1 MTFTTSQSTWHGWRL
16 FALLAVA
23 VLCMTALVLA
33 LQAQPVE
40 GLRSAIRTTARSSFA
55 LFLAAFLASSLA
67 TLVPGPGTRALLRE
81 RRYLGLAFAFSHAVH
96 AVLILAYWKLFP
108 ETFWSGR
115 SVAAN
120 IPGSIGYLFIL
131 LLTLT
136 SFRPRPDCSAHAP
149 GKPCTRPA
157 PGCWR
162 ASSACRSSNAS
173 PWAAGTYWRS
183 PRSSPPSSSSS
194 PPSSPCACVV
204 ETYSRPDPS
213 TAFNETSIMQA
224 SDLRAWRLPFAL
236 LDRCGGWCADLSLRL
251 FLAWEFFESGWEKWN
266 GENWFGDIQSAFPFP
281 FDRLPAA
288 FNWELSLWAELL
300 GALFLLL
307 GLGTRLTALVLIV
320 VTLVATAAV
329 HWPAEW
335 SSLAELA
342 RGYSITDHG
351 FGNFKLPAIYL
362 AALLP
367 LLLAGAGKLSL
378 DHWLGRRLG
387 LSR

>member
-1 MTFTTSQSTWHGWRL
+1 
-16 FALLAVA
+16 
-23 VLCMTALVLA
+23 
-33 LQAQPVE
+33 
-40 GLRSAIRTTARSSFA
+40 
-55 LFLAAFLASSLA
+55 
-67 TLVPGPGTRALLRE
+67 
-81 RRYLGLAFAFSHAVH
+81 
-96 AVLILAYWKLFP
+96 
-108 ETFWSGR
+108 
-115 SVAAN
+115 
-120 IPGSIGYLFIL
+120 
-131 LLTLT
+131 
-136 SFRPRPDCSAHAP
+136 
-149 GKPCTRPA
+149 
-157 PGCWR
+157 
-162 ASSACRSSNAS
+162 
-173 PWAAGTYWRS
+173 
-183 PRSSPPSSSSS
+183 
-194 PPSSPCACVV
+194 
-204 ETYSRPDPS
+204 
-213 TAFNETSIMQA
+213 MQA
-224 SDLRAWRLPFAL
+224 SDLRAWRRPFAL
-236 LDRCGGWCADLSLRL
+236 LDRCGGWSADLSLRL

-342 RGYSITDHG
+342 RGYSITAHG